1 MLAPRSASFARG
13 TNGQGVTV
21 EIRVLR
27 GLEVRQLLPMTECID
42 LMHRTMIAVSE
53 GRVVLPLRSIMV
65 MPGDRGMF
73 GSMPGYLAEPECF
86 GVKLVSLLPHNKPPH
101 YSSHMGLVLLFEAEH
116 GCPVALVDAAA
127 ITAIR
132 TAVASGLATRLLA
145 RPDAGDLAILGAGEQ
160 ARSHLEAMLAVR
172 PLRRIRVWARDGD
185 KASAFARIEG
195 ARHGITIE
203 TSATV
208 PQAVDAA
215 DIICTLTK
223 AREPIL
229 LGERLAPGVHLN
241 VVGSSI
247 AATAEI
253 DTPAVVKSRFF
264 VDYRKSTV
272 NEGGEYLRAL
282 KAGAITPE
290 HILGEIG
297 EVANGSKI
305 GRRSPFE
312 VTLYKSLGIA
322 PQDLASAHHVLEK
335 ARAAGVG
342 QVIDF

>member
-1 MLAPRSASFARG
+1 M
-13 TNGQGVTV
+13 

-27 GLEVRQLLPMTECID
+27 GTEVRRLLPMAECVE

-53 GRVVLPLRSIMV
+53 RRVVLPLRSVMV
-65 MPGDRGMF
+65 MPGELGML
-73 GSMPGYLAEPECF
+73 GNMPGYIAEPECF
-86 GVKLVSLLPHNKPPH
+86 GVKLVSLIPRNKPPQ
-101 YSSHMGLVLLFEAEH
+101 YSSHLGLVLLFEAEH
-116 GCPVALVDAAA
+116 GCPVALLDAAE

-132 TAVASGLATRLLA
+132 TAAASGLATRLLA
-145 RPDAGDLAILGAGEQ
+145 RPDAGDLALLGAGEQ

-172 PLRRIRVWARDGD
+172 ALRRIRIWARDRA
-185 KASAFARIEG
+185 KAADFARTEG

-203 TSATV
+203 TQATV
-208 PQAVDAA
+208 REAVSGA
-215 DIICTLTK
+215 DIVCTVTK

-229 LGERLAPGVHLN
+229 LGEWLAPGVHLN

-247 AATAEI
+247 ATTAEI
-253 DTPAVVKSRFF
+253 DTAAVVSSRFF
-264 VDYRKSTV
+264 VDYRDSTV

-282 KAGAITPE
+282 KAGAIKPE

-297 EVANGSKI
+297 EVANGSRI
-305 GRRSPFE
+305 GRRSPTD